1 MVLVD
6 TSVWVSHLRDGN
18 AELASLLN
26 DGRVLC
32 HPLIV
37 GELACGN
44 LKDRAVILS
53 FLQLLPMSIEAEHD
67 EVLSFIENNR
77 LMGKGMGYVDV
88 HLITSAVLTGV
99 PIWTLDKKLGQ
110 TADSLYKNY
119 RKINNKGNTA
129 DRGRVGCTA

>member
-6 TSVWVSHLRDGN
+6 TSVWVSHFRDGN
-18 AELASLLN
+18 DKLANLLD

-44 LKDRAVILS
+44 LQDRADILS
-53 FLQLLPMSIEAEHD
+53 FLQLLPMSIEAEHE

-77 LMGKGMGYVDV
+77 LMGKGMGYIDV
-88 HLITSAVLTGV
+88 HLIASALLTGV
-99 PIWTLDKKLGQ
+99 PVWTLDKKLAQ
-110 TADSLYKNY
+110 AADSLHIKY
-119 RKINNKGNTA
+119 
-129 DRGRVGCTA
+129 

>member
-18 AELASLLN
+18 TELASLLN

-44 LKDRAVILS
+44 LKDRAAILS
-53 FLQLLPMSIEAEHD
+53 FLQLLPMSIEAEHE
-67 EVLSFIENNR
+67 EVLSFIENNH

-88 HLITSAVLTGV
+88 QLIAAAILTGV
-99 PIWTLDKKLGQ
+99 PIWTLDRKLAQ
-110 TADSLYKNY
+110 AADGLHIRYKN
-119 RKINNKGNTA
+119 
-129 DRGRVGCTA
+129 

>member
-18 AELASLLN
+18 DELANLLN

-53 FLQLLPMSIEAEHD
+53 YLQLLPMSIEAEHD

-77 LMGKGMGYVDV
+77 LMGKGMGYADV

-99 PIWTLDKKLGQ
+99 PIWTLDKKLAQ
-110 TADSLYKNY
+110 AADSLYINYLKN
-119 RKINNKGNTA
+119 R
-129 DRGRVGCTA
+129 

>member
-18 AELASLLN
+18 DELASLLN
-26 DGRVLC
+26 DGMVLC

-67 EVLSFIENNR
+67 EVLSFIENHR

-99 PIWTLDKKLGQ
+99 PIWTLDKKLAQ
-110 TADSLYKNY
+110 IADSLYINY
-119 RKINNKGNTA
+119 HY
-129 DRGRVGCTA
+129 CPE

>member
-18 AELASLLN
+18 TELANLLN
-26 DGRVLC
+26 RDSVLC

-53 FLQLLPMSIEAEHD
+53 FLKLLPMSIEADHE

-77 LMGKGMGYVDV
+77 LMGKGIGYVDAQLV
-88 HLITSAVLTGV
+88 ASAVLTSV
-99 PIWTLDKKLGQ
+99 PIWTLDKKL
-110 TADSLYKNY
+110 AKVSDVLHIKYKY
-119 RKINNKGNTA
+119 
-129 DRGRVGCTA
+129 

>member
-18 AELASLLN
+18 DDLANLLD
-26 DGRVLC
+26 DGKVLC

-44 LKDRAVILS
+44 LKDRTVILS

-67 EVLSFIENNR
+67 EVLPFIENNR

-99 PIWTLDKKLGQ
+99 PIWTLDKKLAQ
-110 TADSLYKNY
+110 TADSLNKNY
-119 RKINNKGNTA
+119 LKNR
-129 DRGRVGCTA
+129 

>member
-18 AELASLLN
+18 AELANLLN

-77 LMGKGMGYVDV
+77 LMGKGLSYVDV

-99 PIWTLDKKLGQ
+99 PIWTLDKKLAQ
-110 TADSLYKNY
+110 AADSLYVKYLKN
-119 RKINNKGNTA
+119 R
-129 DRGRVGCTA
+129 

>member
-18 AELASLLN
+18 AELANLLN

-99 PIWTLDKKLGQ
+99 PVWTLDKKLAQ
-110 TADSLYKNY
+110 AADSLYIKYLKN
-119 RKINNKGNTA
+119 R
-129 DRGRVGCTA
+129 

>member
-1 MVLVD
+1 MD

-18 AELASLLN
+18 DELANLLD

-44 LKDRAVILS
+44 LQDRADILS
-53 FLQLLPMSIEAEHD
+53 FLQLLPMSIEAEHE

-77 LMGKGMGYVDV
+77 LMGKGMGYIDV
-88 HLITSAVLTGV
+88 HLIASALLTGV
-99 PIWTLDKKLGQ
+99 PVWTLDKKLAQ
-110 TADSLYKNY
+110 AADSLHIKY
-119 RKINNKGNTA
+119 
-129 DRGRVGCTA
+129 

>member
-18 AELASLLN
+18 VELANLLN

-77 LMGKGMGYVDV
+77 LMGKGLGYVDI

-99 PIWTLDKKLGQ
+99 SIWTLDKKLAK

-119 RKINNKGNTA
+119 LKNR
-129 DRGRVGCTA
+129 

>member
-6 TSVWVSHLRDGN
+6 TSVWVSHLRYGN
-18 AELASLLN
+18 DELVNLLN

-53 FLQLLPMSIEAEHD
+53 YLQLLPMSIEAEHH
-67 EVLSFIENNR
+67 EVLSFIDNNR

-88 HLITSAVLTGV
+88 HLIASAVLAGV
-99 PIWTLDKKLGQ
+99 PFWTLDKKLSQ
-110 TADSLYKNY
+110 AADSLYIKY
-119 RKINNKGNTA
+119 
-129 DRGRVGCTA
+129 

>member
-6 TSVWVSHLRDGN
+6 TSVWVSYLRDGN

-26 DGRVLC
+26 DGRVLS

-37 GELACGN
+37 GELAGGN
-44 LKDRAVILS
+44 LKDRSVILS
-53 FLQLLPMSIEAEHD
+53 FLKLLPMSIEADHD

-99 PIWTLDKKLGQ
+99 PVWTLDKKLAQ
-110 TADSLYKNY
+110 AADSLHIRYYQYNQGGQ
-119 RKINNKGNTA
+119 RK
-129 DRGRVGCTA
+129 